1 MTSIYEQIG
10 GEAAL
15 VTVVDDLYA
24 RILADE
30 VLRGFFTEVDNDHI
44 TKQQVAFFAEA
55 LGGPAAYTGKPMRAA
70 HAGLRISQDDFDRV
84 AGHLVAA
91 LTDAGVP
98 EELVAEIIGAV
109 AALAGDIVSM
119 RNA

>member
-1 MTSIYEQIG
+1 MSSIYERIG

-24 RILADE
+24 RILADD
-30 VLRGFFTEVDNDHI
+30 VLRGFFADVDSDRI
-44 TKQQVAFFAEA
+44 IKQQVAFFAEA
-55 LGGPAAYTGKPMRAA
+55 LGGPAAYAGKPMRAA

-91 LTDAGVP
+91 LTAAGVP
-98 EELVAEIIGAV
+98 DEVVGEIIGTV
-109 AALAGDIVSM
+109 AALAGEIVS
-119 RNA
+119 RRSA

>member
-15 VTVVDDLYA
+15 VAVVDDLYE
-24 RILADE
+24 RIMADE
-30 VLRGFFTEVDNDHI
+30 VLRGYFAEVDSDRI
-44 TKQQVAFFAEA
+44 IKQQVAFFAEA
-55 LGGPAAYTGKPMRAA
+55 LGGPAGYTGKAMRAA
-70 HAGLRISQDDFDRV
+70 HAGLGISQDDFDRV

-91 LTDAGVP
+91 LTAAGVP
-98 EELVAEIIGAV
+98 DEVVCEIIGAV
-109 AALAGDIVSM
+109 AALAGEIVSV